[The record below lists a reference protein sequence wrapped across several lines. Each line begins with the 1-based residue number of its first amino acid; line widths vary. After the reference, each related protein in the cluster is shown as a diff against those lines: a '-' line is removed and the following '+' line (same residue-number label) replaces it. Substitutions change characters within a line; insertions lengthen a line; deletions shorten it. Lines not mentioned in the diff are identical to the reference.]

1 MRPANLLARR
11 SRTVPSCL
19 HALKSLML
27 VAAVLPGLARAVPAA
42 EPVIGPQLAR
52 AAHDVTSAFY
62 RRGAVFVPGT
72 YDQLAAASSSAD
84 LYPAYMFAPTS
95 GLIHW
100 TLAAVDADVSTAC
113 FTVHPQNMT
122 DWKSVVQAMST
133 TGLTPSTPNC
143 AATSA
148 LTPPTQFP
156 IAINAKLSLDRRSVP
171 TPTAAA
177 AGLGIAI
184 NASGTATAIAPGPT
198 TVGAVLQAYGG
209 QSSGTVALQV
219 TNSTGLGPLALTDIS
234 ATPGFVLGTSDCA
247 SLEDGQACSVPVTF
261 SPSVGSVSTAGR
273 VRLSF
278 VHRLSDGTVDSSP
291 ELTVTVFGQVLR

>member
-1 MRPANLLARR
+1 MPGCVR
-11 SRTVPSCL
+11 
-19 HALKSLML
+19 ALKGLML
-27 VAAVLPGLARAVPAA
+27 VTAVLPGLARAVPAA
-42 EPVIGPQLAR
+42 EPVMGPQLAR

-72 YDQLAAASSSAD
+72 YDQLAAASSGAD
-84 LYPAYMFAPTS
+84 LFPAYMFAPSS

-100 TLAAVDADVSTAC
+100 TLAAADADVSTAC
-113 FTVHPQNMT
+113 FTVHPQNIA

-133 TGLTPSTPNC
+133 TGLTP
-143 AATSA
+143 ATSDCA
-148 LTPPTQFP
+148 GASTLTTPTQFP

-171 TPTAAA
+171 TPTAATT
-177 AGLGIAI
+177 GLGIAI
-184 NASGTATAIAPGPT
+184 NAAGTATAIAPGPT
-198 TVGAVLQAYGG
+198 TVGVVLQAYGG

-219 TNSTGLGPLALTDIS
+219 TNSTGLGPLTMTDIS

-247 SLEDGQACSVPVTF
+247 SLDDSQACSVPVTF
-261 SPSVGSVSTAGR
+261 SPATGSVSTAGR